1 MGLETVEIVVW
12 AEEEFEISI
21 PDEEIRNIYTIG
33 EFAKYIAEKV
43 NSSNCDSI
51 TYQDTLPKIID
62 LLVDNYGVE
71 RCKINTSSKFVQD
84 LGLD

>member
-1 MGLETVEIVVW
+1 MGLDTVEIIIW
-12 AEEEFEISI
+12 AEEEFDVSM
-21 PDEEIRNIYTIG
+21 PDEEVRNIYTVG
-33 EFAKYIAEKV
+33 EFAKYIAQKV
-43 NSSNCDSI
+43 NSSKGDSI

-71 RCKINTSSKFVQD
+71 RRKINTSSKFVQD